1 MCIDLLNLQLS
12 VGRLF
17 LVHSEELNR
26 LWGGSQV
33 ERVWVGDAGYLG
45 GHGLQEVERRE
56 QA

>member
-1 MCIDLLNLQLS
+1 M
-12 VGRLF
+12 
-17 LVHSEELNR
+17 VHSEELNR